1 MNIALKTVFAS
12 IKVNLSFV
20 FLLFLIP
27 SISLGGIY
35 KWVDADGKTHYGNK
49 PPQTSQVEKLN
60 IKVKQ
65 PVVAKEPTKEGKNG
79 VQGKNKDDKNELKP
93 AESEAG
99 KYIAQEKSRFCYQAK
114 IDLQRIQAKSRIRQK
129 DKDGNVRYLSE
140 KERSMRIAAAKKKML
155 KPSAVND
162 TRKV

>member
-65 PVVAKEPTKEGKNG
+65 PVVAKEPRKKEKTGYKARTKMIKINLNQQSLKRANIAHKKNLASAI
-79 VQGKNKDDKNELKP
+79 K
-93 AESEAG
+93 
-99 KYIAQEKSRFCYQAK
+99 
-114 IDLQRIQAKSRIRQK
+114 QK
-129 DKDGNVRYLSE
+129 
-140 KERSMRIAAAKKKML
+140 
-155 KPSAVND
+155 
-162 TRKV
+162 

>member
-12 IKVNLSFV
+12 IKVNFSFV

-27 SISLGGIY
+27 GISLGAIY

-49 PPQTSQVEKLN
+49 APQTSQVEKLN

-65 PVVAKEPTKEGKNG
+65 PVVAKKPKEEEKKGLSSK
-79 VQGKNKDDKNELKP
+79 KEDDKNKFTS
-93 AESEAG
+93 AEPEAP
-99 KYIAQEKSRFCYQAK
+99 KLAAKEKFRLCNQAK
-114 IDLQRIQAKSRIRQK
+114 IDLQRTEAKGRIRQK

-140 KERSMRIAAAKKKML
+140 RERNLRIASVKKDIK
-155 KPSAVND
+155 D
-162 TRKV
+162 FCR